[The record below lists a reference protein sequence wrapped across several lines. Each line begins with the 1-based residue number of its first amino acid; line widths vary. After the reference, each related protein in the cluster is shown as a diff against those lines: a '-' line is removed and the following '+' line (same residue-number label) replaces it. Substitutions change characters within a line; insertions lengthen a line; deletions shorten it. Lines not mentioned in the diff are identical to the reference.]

1 MERKEILER
10 MDVIKK
16 ELAEDQFDIIKDK
29 TLLF

>member
-29 TLLF
+29 ILLF